1 MAKKEKKNQV
11 AQEATTVDNP
21 KRARK
26 EAMIKLADYLKKHK
40 LDPEKDWSKDKV
52 HGPKLEKYYQTIRV
66 AEQKIRSAQANLIK
80 PEVHPKV
87 RTVTKP
93 MSTYNYPDLDGQPMS
108 AQMKKKYRAKMRS
121 LLKANMDVK
130 KAEAKALEFAQRWNN
145 MENPE
150 EKVLR
155 KKSTKTG
162 HEATVKLKTKKKS
175 SAKEDNKSLDK
186 TIDTAHKNGYR
197 EED

>member
-11 AQEATTVDNP
+11 AKEATTVDNP

-26 EAMIKLADYLKKHK
+26 EAMIKLADYLKKNK

-52 HGPKLEKYYQTIRV
+52 HGPKLEKYYQIIRV

-155 KKSTKTG
+155 KKSPKTG
-162 HEATVKLKTKKKS
+162 HEATVNLKTKNKS
-175 SAKEDNKSLDK
+175 SAKEEKKITDK
-186 TIDTAHKNGYR
+186 TTTNKAYR

>member
-1 MAKKEKKNQV
+1 MAKKEKKNLV
-11 AQEATTVDNP
+11 AKEATTVDNP

-145 MENPE
+145 IENPE

-155 KKSTKTG
+155 KKYTKTG
-162 HEATVKLKTKKKS
+162 HEATGKLKTKKQS
-175 SAKEDNKSLDK
+175 SAKEAKKNTEK
-186 TIDTAHKNGYR
+186 TTTKKVYR

>member
-52 HGPKLEKYYQTIRV
+52 HGPKLDKYYQTIRV

-162 HEATVKLKTKKKS
+162 KEATVKLKTKKKS
-175 SAKEDNKSLDK
+175 SAKEEKKSLDK
-186 TIDTAHKNGYR
+186 TIATAHKNMYR